1 MDQINYTY
9 FSRRL
14 SFSPDGSILLV
25 PAGIYY
31 ENPQDNNP
39 KQCVYAFTRKNFSTP
54 AFMLPTAG

>member
-9 FSRRL
+9 FTRKL

-31 ENPQDNNP
+31 KNPNEKARQV
-39 KQCVYAFTRKNFSTP
+39 VYGFTRSNLTNPSFI
-54 AFMLPTAG
+54 LPSLD